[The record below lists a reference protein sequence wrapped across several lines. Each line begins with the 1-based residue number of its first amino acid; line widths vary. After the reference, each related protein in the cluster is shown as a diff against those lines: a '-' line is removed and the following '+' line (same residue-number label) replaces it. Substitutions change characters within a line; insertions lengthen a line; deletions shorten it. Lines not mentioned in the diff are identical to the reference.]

1 MVIQIDTKEK
11 ARAITKIVSYFDEKQ
26 IKHISSKLYVGDY
39 MNFENPKLIVDRKQ
53 DLLELAKN
61 VCQDKKRYVSEMKRA
76 CEVGIKLIF
85 LVEHSRNIKTLE
97 DVQKWV
103 NPRLKKSPMAVSGER
118 LYKILSVFQNTY
130 GVEYRFC
137 QKDETGKRIIELLG
151 GE

>member
-1 MVIQIDTKEK
+1 MVIQIDTREK

-39 MNFENPKLIVDRKQ
+39 MNLENPKLIVDRKQ
-53 DLLELAKN
+53 NLLELANN
-61 VCQDKKRYVSEMKRA
+61 VCQDRKRYVSEIKKA
-76 CEVGIKLIF
+76 CEAGIKLIF

-97 DVQKWV
+97 DVQKWI
-103 NPRLKKSPMAVSGER
+103 NPRLKNSPMAVSGER
-118 LYKILSVFQNTY
+118 LHKILSVFQNTY